1 MRSAIV
7 VLMRSKPRLKVNFF
21 PRAGGRRSLP
31 QCQRTLR
38 WNKRETGKAR
48 LRSTLL
54 MGARVGRAMSGP
66 KSSLSSEPET
76 VSTSKPR
83 LRGRSHQAALF
94 IAVPASVRLVGA
106 APSGSVRVAMVIY
119 ALSLVGVFGASAAY
133 HRLNWSPTALRRVR
147 SLDHSMIFLLI
158 AATNTAFG
166 VLVLHGVW
174 QQLVLVVVWT
184 GALVGITLKLVNIDG
199 FSPAVGT
206 LYIAL
211 GCIGIAA
218 LPQVLSESEVLP
230 LVLILA
236 GGLMYAVGTF
246 VLLRRRPD
254 PNPLVFGYHEI
265 WHALVVA
272 ASTCHY
278 AAITVL
284 LREEG

>member
-1 MRSAIV
+1 
-7 VLMRSKPRLKVNFF
+7 
-21 PRAGGRRSLP
+21 
-31 QCQRTLR
+31 
-38 WNKRETGKAR
+38 
-48 LRSTLL
+48 
-54 MGARVGRAMSGP
+54 MSGP
-66 KSSLSSEPET
+66 TSALSSEPET

-83 LRGRSHQAALF
+83 LRGRLHQVALF

-106 APSGSVRVAMVIY
+106 APSGPVRMSTIIY
-119 ALSLVGVFGASAAY
+119 ALSLVGLFGASAAY
-133 HRLNWSPTALRRVR
+133 HRLDWSPTALRRAR
-147 SLDHSMIFLLI
+147 ALDHSMIFLLI
-158 AATNTAFG
+158 AGTHTAFG

-174 QQLVLVVVWT
+174 QQLVLVVVWM
-184 GALVGITLKLVNIDG
+184 GALVGITLKLVNIEG
-199 FSPAVGT
+199 FSTAGGT

-211 GCIGIAA
+211 GWIGIAA

-236 GGLMYAVGTF
+236 GGLMYTVGAF

-284 LREEG
+284 LSEEG